1 MKLMRDKVFAD
12 TNVLLYLMSNDMH
25 KKQISKEIL
34 ASSPFI
40 STQVLNEFSNVC
52 IKKLKITSDSLLQV
66 LGTIEKHVALV
77 SFTSTTIRAAIQ
89 LRQRYQLQYYDSLIV
104 ATALENGCD
113 LLLSEDMQ
121 HSMLIDSRL
130 KVVNPFI

>member
-1 MKLMRDKVFAD
+1 MKPMRDKVFAD
-12 TNVLLYLMSNDMH
+12 TNVLLYLLSNDKQ

-34 ASSPFI
+34 SSRPFI

-66 LGTIEKHVALV
+66 LETIDKHVRLV
-77 SFTSTTIRAAIQ
+77 GFTSATIHAAIRLQ
-89 LRQRYQLQYYDSLIV
+89 QRYQLQYYDSLII

-113 LLLSEDMQ
+113 LLLSEDLQ
-121 HSMLIDSRL
+121 HSMLINNQL
-130 KVVNPFI
+130 KIINPFI